1 METYCSN
8 PDAAPAKARECNH
21 YENCKKYG
29 SFGNTLG
36 VRQRLPVNPAGYEND
51 VIRPAQL
58 AFLSPDVPATL
69 ILNQIK

>member
-1 METYCSN
+1 MTNEANILEKESLASRKWLQVN
-8 PDAAPAKARECNH
+8 LAGF
-21 YENCKKYG
+21 ENG
-29 SFGNTLG
+29 
-36 VRQRLPVNPAGYEND
+36 